1 MISCELIKTS
11 NALYIPF
18 HAIMS
23 HGNLAGTFGQPYC
36 ADIALLSYPHMVI
49 LLPYMAGGGGRGG
62 GLPDLKREN
71 VRHVR
76 NFISATPLH

>member
-1 MISCELIKTS
+1 MHFIYL
-11 NALYIPF
+11 F

-49 LLPYMAGGGGRGG
+49 LLPYMAGGGG
-62 GLPDLKREN
+62 LPDLKREN

-76 NFISATPLH
+76 NFISATPLVQVFTRRVPRHANLI